1 MKIYY
6 GSPTF
11 LYCMLKQA
19 YKDIYRNHTGL
30 MPYEIFK
37 EKIELGKEIHFA
49 GTIYQI
55 QKP

>member
-1 MKIYY
+1 
-6 GSPTF
+6 
-11 LYCMLKQA
+11 MLKQA